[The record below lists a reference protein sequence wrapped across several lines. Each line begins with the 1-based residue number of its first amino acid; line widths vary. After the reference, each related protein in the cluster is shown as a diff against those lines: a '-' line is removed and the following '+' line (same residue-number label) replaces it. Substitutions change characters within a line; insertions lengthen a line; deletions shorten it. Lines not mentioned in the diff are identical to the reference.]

1 MKLSLIFF
9 HIALIFVLTS
19 CGYKPSSHYAKEQ
32 LSGKIFVDLVI
43 DLKDPRNAVLI
54 KDAMNELIVHRLDSK
69 MVYDRS
75 LADTIMKVKLNSVS
89 MQELQYDSQGY
100 NKLYKAVVGIL
111 VDYKN
116 EKGNG
121 SFSVSGDYDFS
132 IDNGTTITDTKR
144 FEAIKNA
151 ASKALEEII
160 SKLAVQSFKKEVD
173 DQL

>member
-32 LSGKIFVDLVI
+32 LSGKIFVDLIV

-54 KDAMNELIVHRLDSK
+54 KDAMNELIVHRLDSEI
-69 MVYDRS
+69 VYDRS

-89 MQELQYDSQGY
+89 MKVLQDDADGY
-100 NKLYKAVVGIL
+100 NKLYKAVVSIL
-111 VDYKN
+111 VNYDNKK
-116 EKGNG
+116 EKK
-121 SFSVSGDYDFS
+121 SFNVSGDYDFS
-132 IDNGTTITDTKR
+132 IDDGTSITDTKR

-151 ASKALEEII
+151 ASKALEEVI
-160 SKLAVQSFKKEVD
+160 SKLAVNSFKK
-173 DQL
+173 